1 MKKVKLKMHMVVGK
15 YMLNTKRERHTRE
28 DNSNNINIKG
38 PTCIDLYC
46 IFILLYCASL
56 YYICLFTYFPVR

>member
-1 MKKVKLKMHMVVGK
+1 MKRFKLKMHMVAEK

-38 PTCIDLYC
+38 PTCI
-46 IFILLYCASL
+46 
-56 YYICLFTYFPVR
+56 